1 MCLSVACLRV
11 VGYATIG
18 ESRNPGGLACLAAS
32 RDRSGVFACRLPPVT
47 GSIKLAVDPRAL
59 RRCISASRLAGYES
73 HCGGDWRV
81 TLELYAWNTEMT
93 GAMWETM
100 GHLEVALR
108 NALSFRL
115 ARRHRRLHRVG
126 DWLDDPACE
135 LDTEA
140 RTDIAQAR
148 RRVQRNR
155 KPLTQDQVISE
166 LGFGF
171 WRFLLAK
178 RYATTLWPDLAGGF
192 PNSPDRNRA
201 TVDGPVRRIHLL
213 RNRLAHHQRIWT
225 ESLPER
231 WAGHGC
237 CARLHRQRLREVGR
251 RVEQSTGA
259 TRCVSGFPAVSPH
272 STRNCCTLPSGSI
285 PAAVA
290 WMGSPAGSQAS

>member
-1 MCLSVACLRV
+1 VYLSVACLRV

-126 DWLDDPACE
+126 DWLDDPAYE

-140 RTDIAQAR
+140 RTDVAQAR

-231 WAGHGC
+231 WADM
-237 CARLHRQRLREVGR
+237 
-251 RVEQSTGA
+251 
-259 TRCVSGFPAVSPH
+259 
-272 STRNCCTLPSGSI
+272 
-285 PAAVA
+285 AAVLGFIDRDFGKWA
-290 WMGSPAGSQAS
+290 VESSRVPGLLAACPVSLP